1 MAGKQKKSGYEFT
14 DFEVGRPGD
23 TSPDRYPS
31 ASGQPARESEPWNE
45 ASGESSEFPISE
57 GSDVSANQAIDA
69 GNGGFQE
76 TLRQSAG
83 EGKRRLT
90 AAATRGYAAGS
101 DALEDLEGEMST
113 RPWSTF
119 LTGALLGGIA
129 GYLIATRR

>member
-14 DFEVGRPGD
+14 DFEENRPGD
-23 TSPDRYPS
+23 TSPDHDS
-31 ASGQPARESEPWNE
+31 LESGQPARESKPWNE
-45 ASGESSEFPISE
+45 ASRESSEFPISE
-57 GSDVSANQAIDA
+57 GSDVSANQANDA

-76 TLRQSAG
+76 TLRQSAE
-83 EGKRRLT
+83 EGKRRLS
-90 AAATRGYAAGS
+90 AAVTRGYAAGS
-101 DALEDLEGEMST
+101 DVLEDVEGEMST

>member
-1 MAGKQKKSGYEFT
+1 MANKQKKSGYEFT
-14 DFEVGRPGD
+14 NFDEAQPGGA
-23 TSPDRYPS
+23 SADRDPS
-31 ASGQPARESEPWNE
+31 ESGQPARESEPWNE
-45 ASGESSEFPISE
+45 ASRESSEFPISE
-57 GSDVSANQAIDA
+57 GSDVSANQANDP

-76 TLRQSAG
+76 TLRQSAE

-90 AAATRGYAAGS
+90 AAVTSGYAAGS
-101 DALEDLEGEMST
+101 DALEDVEDEMST